1 MGAIN
6 SLFVLGRS
14 IGFIGKLQAHV
25 CHIFGI
31 FTVKGCK
38 NAPISFTMSVPYLS
52 TVTTK
57 EMSILIFWDMM
68 LCHWVSGPRYFEEF
82 VAFIVEGFGPRR
94 TAYPVMQHHIPED
107 WNLVLHNCENTRLE
121 LKNCLMD
128 FH

>member
-38 NAPISFTMSVPYLS
+38 SAPISFTMSVPYLS

-57 EMSILIFWDMM
+57 EMSVLIFRDMM
-68 LCHWVSGPRYFEEF
+68 LRHWVSGP
-82 VAFIVEGFGPRR
+82 
-94 TAYPVMQHHIPED
+94 
-107 WNLVLHNCENTRLE
+107 
-121 LKNCLMD
+121 
-128 FH
+128 